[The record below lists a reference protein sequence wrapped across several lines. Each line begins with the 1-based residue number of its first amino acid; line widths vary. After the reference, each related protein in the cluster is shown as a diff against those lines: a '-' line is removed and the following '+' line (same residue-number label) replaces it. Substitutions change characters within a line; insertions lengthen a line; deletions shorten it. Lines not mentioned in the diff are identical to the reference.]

1 MVLSQDVS
9 PEIADL
15 SNAVEDLIREVATK
29 ALDPEYGV
37 LAEVEAAALGPIQE
51 RFVNFPALSEETLAS
66 TRQNVTYWLRS
77 MQSSPLSRI
86 EPTLVAPVVG
96 LARSLTRRGAAQ
108 DLWAAYSAGREALWR
123 AWMRIAFETAP
134 DLGALNDS
142 LNVASTSLSRW
153 VDETVLQINA
163 FVAQEN
169 TGQAGA
175 THELK
180 LQTATRIL
188 DGTPMDEELAAY
200 RLKYPL
206 SGEHI
211 ASIIW
216 TDPTAPDQPALRQVA
231 EKFAACAAEQQ
242 AKALVVPATSSSL
255 WVWINNPTGDAKER
269 LIPILAGSPQVRL
282 ALGSVAA
289 GIDGFRRSHYEA
301 VEAQRLMVRVGSVQM
316 ASFDDV
322 SLAAL
327 GAHNEQAAREFVARV
342 LGDLGSADRELR
354 DTVRVYIRHMYNA
367 SKTAD
372 EVYAHRNTVFHRIQR
387 AEELLPRPL
396 SISGVEVGVALELQR
411 WLI

>member
-1 MVLSQDVS
+1 MVIGQDVS
-9 PEIADL
+9 AEIDDL
-15 SNAVEDLIREVATK
+15 TNRVEDLIRVVAAK
-29 ALDPEYGV
+29 ALDAENGV

-51 RFVNFPALSEETLAS
+51 RFVNFPTLTEETLAS
-66 TRQNVTYWLRS
+66 TRQNVTYWLRA
-77 MQSSPLSRI
+77 MQSSPMSRP

-96 LARSLTRRGAAQ
+96 LARTLNRRGATQ

-123 AWMRIAFETAP
+123 AWMRLAFESAP
-134 DLGALNDS
+134 DLETLNDA

-153 VDETVLQINA
+153 VDETVSQINA
-163 FVAQEN
+163 FVAEEN
-169 TGQAGA
+169 TNQAGA

-206 SGEHI
+206 SGDHL
-211 ASIIW
+211 AAIIW
-216 TDPTAPDQPALRQVA
+216 TDPASPDQPALRQVA
-231 EKFAACAAEQQ
+231 EKFAACAAEHG
-242 AKALVVPATSSSL
+242 AKALVVPATSSSM
-255 WVWINNPTGDAKER
+255 WVWVNNPNGDAKER
-269 LIPILAGSPQVRL
+269 LVPILAGFPQVRL
-282 ALGSVAA
+282 ALGSTAQA
-289 GIDGFRRSHYEA
+289 TDGFRRSHYEA
-301 VEAQRLMVRVGSVQM
+301 VETQRLMVRVGTVQM
-316 ASFDDV
+316 ATFHDV

-342 LGDLGSADRELR
+342 LGDLGAADDELR

-396 SISGVEVGVALELQR
+396 ADSGVEVGVALELQR
-411 WLI
+411 WLT

>member
-1 MVLSQDVS
+1 MVLSQDFS
-9 PEIADL
+9 PDILDSSRE
-15 SNAVEDLIREVATK
+15 VEDLIRRVATK
-29 ALDPEYGV
+29 ALDPDYGV
-37 LAEVEAAALGPIQE
+37 LAEVERAALAPIEE
-51 RFVNFPALSEETLAS
+51 RFLNFPTLTEETLAS
-66 TRQNVTYWLRS
+66 TRQNVTHWLRS
-77 MQSSPLSRI
+77 MQSSPMSPI
-86 EPTLVAPVVG
+86 APTLVAPVVG

-108 DLWAAYSAGREALWR
+108 DLWAAYSAGRESLWR
-123 AWMRIAFETAP
+123 AWMRIAFETAT
-134 DLGALNDS
+134 DRETLNDA

-153 VDETVLQINA
+153 VDETVQQITA

-169 TGQAGA
+169 SSESGA

-211 ASIIW
+211 AAILW
-216 TDPTAPDQPALRQVA
+216 TDPAAPDQPALRQVA
-231 EKFAACAAEQQ
+231 EKFAACAAEHQ
-242 AKALVVPATSSSL
+242 AKGLVVPATSSSL
-255 WVWINNPTGDAKER
+255 WLWVNNPDVDARER
-269 LIPILAGSPQVRL
+269 LGPIVAGFPQVRL
-282 ALGSVAA
+282 ALGSVDS
-289 GIDGFRRSHYEA
+289 GVDGFRRSHYEA
-301 VEAQRLMVRVGSVQM
+301 VETQRLITRVGSVQM

-327 GAHNEQAAREFVARV
+327 GSHNEQAAREFVARV
-342 LGDLGSADRELR
+342 LGELGTADSELR

-396 SISGVEVGVALELQR
+396 SVSGVEVGVALELQR
-411 WLI
+411 WLA

>member
-1 MVLSQDVS
+1 MVIGQDVS
-9 PEIADL
+9 TEIDDL
-15 SNAVEDLIREVATK
+15 TSKVEELIRTVSVK
-29 ALDPEYGV
+29 ALEPANGV

-51 RFVNFPALSEETLAS
+51 RFANFPALTEETLAS

-77 MQSSPLSRI
+77 MQSAPMNRP
-86 EPTLVAPVVG
+86 EPTLVAAVVG
-96 LARSLTRRGAAQ
+96 LARSLNRRGAAQ

-123 AWMRIAFETAP
+123 AWMRLAFESAP
-134 DLGALNDS
+134 DLETLNDA

-153 VDETVLQINA
+153 VDETVAQINT
-163 FVAQEN
+163 FVAQESRDP
-169 TGQAGA
+169 AGA
-175 THELK
+175 THELR

-206 SGEHI
+206 TGEHV

-216 TDPTAPDQPALRQVA
+216 TDPAAPDQPALRQVA
-231 EKFAACAAEQQ
+231 EKFAACAAEHG
-242 AKALVVPATSSSL
+242 AKALVVPATSSSI
-255 WVWINNPTGDAKER
+255 WVWVNRPEGEPKER
-269 LIPILAGSPQVRL
+269 LMPILAATPQVRL
-282 ALGSVAA
+282 ALGSVAP

-301 VEAQRLMVRVGSVQM
+301 VEAQRLMVRVGNVQM

-342 LGDLGSADRELR
+342 LGDLGTADRELR

-367 SKTAD
+367 SKTAE

-396 SISGVEVGVALELQR
+396 AASGVEVGVALELQR
-411 WLI
+411 WLA

>member
-1 MVLSQDVS
+1 MVVSQDVP
-9 PEIADL
+9 PELTDL
-15 SNAVEDLIREVATK
+15 SGAVEDLIRVVATK

-51 RFVNFPALSEETLAS
+51 RFVNFPTLSEETLAS

-77 MQSSPLSRI
+77 MQGSPLSRI
-86 EPTLVAPVVG
+86 EPTLVAPVIG

-123 AWMRIAFETAP
+123 AWMRIAFESAP
-134 DLGALNDS
+134 DVGILNDS

-163 FVAQEN
+163 LVEQEN
-169 TGQAGA
+169 RNHAGA

-206 SGEHI
+206 VGEHI
-211 ASIIW
+211 AAIIW
-216 TDPTAPDQPALRQVA
+216 TDPAAPDQPALRQVA
-231 EKFAACAAEQQ
+231 EKFAACATQHQ
-242 AKALVVPATSSSL
+242 AKALVVPATSSSI
-255 WVWINNPTGDAKER
+255 WVWVNNPNGDTKER
-269 LIPILAGSPQVRL
+269 LIPIVAGAPQVRL
-282 ALGSVAA
+282 ALGSIGA

-322 SLAAL
+322 ALAAL
-327 GAHNEQAAREFVARV
+327 GAHNEQAAREFVARI
-342 LGDLGSADRELR
+342 LGDLGSADQELR

-396 SISGVEVGVALELQR
+396 AVSGVEVGVALELQR
-411 WLI
+411 WLA

>member
-1 MVLSQDVS
+1 MVVSQDVP
-9 PEIADL
+9 PELTDL
-15 SNAVEDLIREVATK
+15 SGAVEDLIRVVATK

-51 RFVNFPALSEETLAS
+51 RFVNFPTLSEETLAS

-77 MQSSPLSRI
+77 MQGSPLSRI
-86 EPTLVAPVVG
+86 EPTLVAPVIG

-123 AWMRIAFETAP
+123 AWMRIAFESAP
-134 DLGALNDS
+134 DVGILNDS

-153 VDETVLQINA
+153 VDETVLEINA
-163 FVAQEN
+163 LVEQEN
-169 TGQAGA
+169 RNHAGA

-206 SGEHI
+206 VGEHI
-211 ASIIW
+211 AAIIW
-216 TDPTAPDQPALRQVA
+216 TDPAAPDQPALRQVA
-231 EKFAACAAEQQ
+231 EKFAACATQHQ
-242 AKALVVPATSSSL
+242 AKALVVPATSSSI
-255 WVWINNPTGDAKER
+255 WVWVNNPNGDTKER
-269 LIPILAGSPQVRL
+269 LIPIVAGAPQVRL
-282 ALGSVAA
+282 ALGSIGA

-322 SLAAL
+322 ALAAL
-327 GAHNEQAAREFVARV
+327 GAHNEQAAREFVARI
-342 LGDLGSADRELR
+342 LGDLGSADQELR

-396 SISGVEVGVALELQR
+396 AVSGVEVGVALELQR
-411 WLI
+411 WLA

>member
-1 MVLSQDVS
+1 MAIGQDFS
-9 PEIADL
+9 TEIADL
-15 SNAVEDLIREVATK
+15 TNQVEELIRVVATK
-29 ALDPEYGV
+29 ALDPDNGV

-51 RFVNFPALSEETLAS
+51 RFVNFPALTEETLAS

-77 MQSSPLSRI
+77 MQSSPLNLP

-96 LARSLTRRGAAQ
+96 LARSLARRGAAQ

-123 AWMRIAFETAP
+123 AWMRIAFESAP
-134 DLGALNDS
+134 NLETLNDA

-153 VDETVLQINA
+153 VDETVSQINA
-163 FVAQEN
+163 LVAQEN
-169 TGQAGA
+169 SNQTGA

-180 LQTATRIL
+180 LQTASRIL

-206 SGEHI
+206 TGDHI
-211 ASIIW
+211 ASILW
-216 TDPTAPDQPALRQVA
+216 TDPAAPDQPALRQVA
-231 EKFAACAAEQQ
+231 EKFAACAAEHQ
-242 AKALVVPATSSSL
+242 AKALVVPATSSSM
-255 WVWINNPTGDAKER
+255 WVWVNNPNGDAKER
-269 LIPILAGSPQVRL
+269 LVPVLAGSPQVRL
-282 ALGSVAA
+282 ALGSTTS

-301 VEAQRLMVRVGSVQM
+301 VETQRLMVRVGNVQM
-316 ASFDDV
+316 ASFEDV

-342 LGDLGSADRELR
+342 LGDLGTADRELR

-387 AEELLPRPL
+387 AEELLPRSL
-396 SISGVEVGVALELQR
+396 ATSGIEVGVALELQR
-411 WLI
+411 WLT

>member
-1 MVLSQDVS
+1 MVLSQEFS
-9 PEIADL
+9 PQIPDL
-15 SNAVEDLIREVATK
+15 SSAVEDLIRAVATK
-29 ALDPEYGV
+29 ALDPEHGV

-96 LARSLTRRGAAQ
+96 LARSLNRRGAAQ

-123 AWMRIAFETAP
+123 AWMRIAFESAP
-134 DLGALNDS
+134 DLEVLNDS

-153 VDETVLQINA
+153 VDETVHQINA
-163 FVAQEN
+163 FVEQEN
-169 TGQAGA
+169 TTQAAA
-175 THELK
+175 TYELK

-206 SGEHI
+206 TGEHI

-216 TDPTAPDQPALRQVA
+216 TDPSAPDQSALRQVA
-231 EKFAACAAEQQ
+231 EKFAACAAEQK
-242 AKALVVPATSSSL
+242 AKTLVVPATSSSM
-255 WVWINNPTGDAKER
+255 WVWVNNPNGDAKER
-269 LIPILAGSPQVRL
+269 LVPILAGAPQVRL
-282 ALGSVAA
+282 ALGSVCSAT
-289 GIDGFRRSHYEA
+289 DGFRRSHYEA
-301 VEAQRLMVRVGSVQM
+301 VEAQRLMVRVGNVQM

-342 LGDLGSADRELR
+342 LGDLGTADRELR

-396 SISGVEVGVALELQR
+396 AVSGVEVGVALELQR
-411 WLI
+411 WLT

>member
-1 MVLSQDVS
+1 MAIGQDIS
-9 PEIADL
+9 TEIVDL
-15 SNAVEDLIREVATK
+15 TNGVEDLIRAVSTR
-29 ALDPEYGV
+29 ALDPENGV

-51 RFVNFPALSEETLAS
+51 RFVNFPTLTEETLAS

-77 MQSSPLSRI
+77 MQSSPMNRP
-86 EPTLVAPVVG
+86 EPTLVAPVIG
-96 LARSLTRRGAAQ
+96 LARTLTRRGAAQ

-123 AWMRIAFETAP
+123 AWMRLAFESAP
-134 DLGALNDS
+134 DLETLNDA

-153 VDETVLQINA
+153 VDETVSQINT
-163 FVAQEN
+163 FVEQEN
-169 TGQAGA
+169 TNRAGA

-188 DGTPMDEELAAY
+188 DGTPIDEELAAY

-206 SGEHI
+206 TGDHI
-211 ASIIW
+211 ASILW
-216 TDPTAPDQPALRQVA
+216 TDPAAPDQPALRQVA
-231 EKFAACAAEQQ
+231 ERFAACAAEHE
-242 AKALVVPATSSSL
+242 AKALVVPATSSSM
-255 WVWINNPTGDAKER
+255 WVWVNNPNGDAKER
-269 LIPILAGSPQVRL
+269 LVPILAGSPQVRL
-282 ALGSVAA
+282 ALGSTSA

-301 VEAQRLMVRVGSVQM
+301 VETQRLMARVGNVQM

-342 LGDLGSADRELR
+342 LGDLGTADNELR
-354 DTVRVYIRHMYNA
+354 DTVRVYIRRMYNA

-396 SISGVEVGVALELQR
+396 ALSGVEVGVALELQR
-411 WLI
+411 WLT

>member
-1 MVLSQDVS
+1 
-9 PEIADL
+9 
-15 SNAVEDLIREVATK
+15 VA
-29 ALDPEYGV
+29 
-37 LAEVEAAALGPIQE
+37 
-51 RFVNFPALSEETLAS
+51 S
-66 TRQNVTYWLRS
+66 
-77 MQSSPLSRI
+77 
-86 EPTLVAPVVG
+86 VVG

-123 AWMRIAFETAP
+123 AWMRIAFESAP
-134 DLGALNDS
+134 DLGTLNDS

-169 TGQAGA
+169 TNQAGA

-206 SGEHI
+206 TGEHI
-211 ASIIW
+211 ASIVW

-231 EKFAACAAEQQ
+231 EQFAACAAEHQ
-242 AKALVVPATSSSL
+242 AKALVVPATSSSM
-255 WVWINNPTGDAKER
+255 WVWINNPSGDAKER
-269 LIPILAGSPQVRL
+269 LVPILAGSPQVRL
-282 ALGSVAA
+282 ALGSVAP

-396 SISGVEVGVALELQR
+396 AISGVEVGVALELQR